1 MYLNGEKCNFRER
14 IVEMMYVKILEIV
27 KEIVFKLMVSY
38 DGYVRVFI
46 CIIVFGMGVDVKG
59 VCIIIYFGLLCNLE
73 SYV

>member
-59 VCIIIYFGLLCNLE
+59 VRIIIYFGLLRNLE